1 VKKAF
6 VLIPIVFLFMD
17 FTINIIIDKK
27 VKDIFKQIQLSED
40 QAENMIWS
48 NCAYHSFWYPNP
60 KDIKNLS
67 SGEKAGLVNSIGNY
81 VKDFTKSEDF
91 LKRYNEFRET
101 KKPKEPEKP
110 KTMDQMKSEQR
121 ESIKQG
127 IANLKESKSKM
138 PADQQSMFDET
149 IKMYEEQ
156 LKGLDDPN
164 NPMYSKEME
173 GYMKQAYD
181 QQINDYNRKLADWEK
196 EYPLNNTNSLIKKW
210 LNTFLELSKDV
221 DYSAKTVV
229 KENNKTI
236 FVKSEH
242 ESKSYLW
249 KLCYR
254 AGKETVNAGRSF
266 AQQWMKELQ

>member
-1 VKKAF
+1 
-6 VLIPIVFLFMD
+6 MD

-27 VKDIFKQIQLSED
+27 VKDLFQQIQLSED

-48 NCAYHSFWYPNP
+48 NCAYNSFWYPNP
-60 KDIKNLS
+60 KDLKNIAA
-67 SGEKAGLVNSIGNY
+67 GERASLVNSIGNY

-91 LKRYNEFRET
+91 LNRYKEFRET
-101 KKPKEPEKP
+101 KKPQKPETP
-110 KTMDQMKSEQR
+110 KTMDQMKNEQR

-138 PADQQSMFDET
+138 PANQQSMFDET

-156 LKGLDDPN
+156 LKGLDDPD

-181 QQINDYNRKLADWEK
+181 QQMIEYNKKLAEWEK
-196 EYPLNNTNSLIKKW
+196 EYPSGNPNSLIKKW
-210 LNTFLELSKDV
+210 LTTFLETSKDV
-221 DYSAKTVV
+221 DFNAKTVV
-229 KENNKTI
+229 KESNKTV

-242 ESKSYLW
+242 ESKPYLW
-249 KLCYR
+249 KVCYR
-254 AGKETVNAGRSF
+254 AGKETVNAGRLF

>member
-1 VKKAF
+1 MKKAI

-27 VKDIFKQIQLSED
+27 VKDLFQQIQLSED

-48 NCAYHSFWYPNP
+48 NCAYNSFWYPNP
-60 KDIKNLS
+60 KDLKNIAA
-67 SGEKAGLVNSIGNY
+67 GERASLVNSIGNY

-91 LKRYNEFRET
+91 LNRYKEFRET
-101 KKPKEPEKP
+101 KKPQKPETP
-110 KTMDQMKSEQR
+110 KTMDQMKNEQR

-138 PADQQSMFDET
+138 PANQQSMFDET

-156 LKGLDDPN
+156 LKGLDDPD

-181 QQINDYNRKLADWEK
+181 QQMIEYNKKLAEWEK
-196 EYPLNNTNSLIKKW
+196 EYPSGNPNSLIKKW
-210 LNTFLELSKDV
+210 LTTFLETSKDV
-221 DYSAKTVV
+221 DFNAKTVV
-229 KENNKTI
+229 KESNKTV

-242 ESKSYLW
+242 ESKPYLW
-249 KLCYR
+249 KVCYR
-254 AGKETVNAGRSF
+254 AGKETVNAGRLF

>member
-1 VKKAF
+1 MKRIIIIIPL
-6 VLIPIVFLFMD
+6 LIIIAG
-17 FTINIIIDKK
+17 FTINRIIDKK
-27 VKDIFKQIQLSED
+27 VKDIFQQIQLSED

-48 NCAYHSFWYPNP
+48 NCAYNSFWYPNP
-60 KDIKNLS
+60 KDLKNLA
-67 SGEKAGLVNSIGNY
+67 SGEKSGLVNSIGTY
-81 VKDFTKSEDF
+81 VKDFTKSNDF

-110 KTMDQMKSEQR
+110 KTIDQMKNEQR

-127 IANLKESKSKM
+127 ITNLKETKGKM

-149 IKMYEEQ
+149 IKMYEQQ
-156 LKGLDDPN
+156 LKDLDDPN
-164 NPMYSKEME
+164 NPMFSKEME
-173 GYMKQAYD
+173 GYMKQGYD
-181 QQINDYNRKLADWEK
+181 QQLNEYTRQLTEWEK
-196 EYPLNNTNSLIKKW
+196 EYPSNNANSLIKKW
-210 LNTFLELSKDV
+210 LNTFLETSKAL

-242 ESKSYLW
+242 ESKPYLW

-254 AGKETVNAGRSF
+254 MGKESVDAGRSF
-266 AQQWMKELQ
+266 AQQWMKELK